1 MQYICFINRL
11 LKIGIPFPRI
21 FSLPREIKGR
31 RGFVFLILREFSGS
45 EIAAKEILVQVRTY
59 ALNDS
64 NKWTRFS
71 D

>member
-1 MQYICFINRL
+1 M
-11 LKIGIPFPRI
+11 
-21 FSLPREIKGR
+21 
-31 RGFVFLILREFSGS
+31 FLILREFSGS